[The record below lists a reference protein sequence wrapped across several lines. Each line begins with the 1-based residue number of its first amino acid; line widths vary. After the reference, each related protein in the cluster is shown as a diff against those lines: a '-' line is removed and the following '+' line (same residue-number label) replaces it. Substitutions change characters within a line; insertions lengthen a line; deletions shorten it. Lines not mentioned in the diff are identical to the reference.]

1 MTLKTRPLAALAA
14 VLFFAA
20 LAGCATL
27 NKASAPQNT
36 ADHSKSDNST
46 AVICSEPRPRVCTM
60 EYMPVCAQ
68 LVGGGEQVFASKC
81 NACADITVAA
91 YIPQPCEA
99 R

>member
-1 MTLKTRPLAALAA
+1 MTPNIRLRGALAALM
-14 VLFFAA
+14 
-20 LAGCATL
+20 LATLSGCATL
-27 NKASAPQNT
+27 NAASTPQNT
-36 ADHSKSDNST
+36 ADKSP
-46 AVICSEPRPRVCTM
+46 AVMCSEPRPRVCTM

-68 LVGGGEQVFASKC
+68 LIDGGEQVFASKC

>member
-1 MTLKTRPLAALAA
+1 MTPKIRLIGALAA
-14 VLFFAA
+14 VMLCT
-20 LAGCATL
+20 LSSCATL
-27 NKASAPQNT
+27 NTASTPQNT
-36 ADHSKSDNST
+36 ADST
-46 AVICSEPRPRVCTM
+46 AVMCSEPRPRVCTM

-68 LVGGGEQVFASKC
+68 LIDGGEQVFASKC